1 MSSEGKHIALIPARG
16 GSKRLPGKNI
26 KLLNGV
32 PLIAY
37 TIASAHKSNKFAEI
51 IVSTDRQE
59 IAEIAMQWG
68 AQVPKL
74 RPDEYATDESSDI
87 EWVLHSIENMIRTPK
102 KELGFISILRPTS
115 PLRSSTSISLG
126 IDLLAKNFWADSV
139 RAMEPTNKHPGK
151 MWSVSDKG
159 RATPYLN
166 QEANQV
172 PTHNMPTQSLPTVW
186 VQNASLEV
194 VRFSSLI
201 ETKSISGKSVLAM
214 QLPDFEGYDL
224 NTQEDWDYLEFLVS
238 KKPELLR
245 VDLKQ
250 SDDSLN

>member
-1 MSSEGKHIALIPARG
+1 MSSEEKHIALIPARG

-37 TIASAHKSNKFAEI
+37 TIASAHESNKFAEV
-51 IVSTDRQE
+51 IVSTDRIE
-59 IAEIAMQWG
+59 VAEIAMQWG
-68 AQVPKL
+68 AKVPNL
-74 RPDEYATDESSDI
+74 RPDKYSTDESSDI
-87 EWVLHSIENMIRTPK
+87 EWVLHSIDHMIRTPK
-102 KELGFISILRPTS
+102 EELGFISILRPTS
-115 PLRSSTSISLG
+115 PLRSSTSISNG
-126 IDLLAKNFWADSV
+126 IDLLTKNVWADSI

-166 QEANQV
+166 QETNQI
-172 PTHNMPTQSLPTVW
+172 PTHNMPTQSLPIVW

-194 VRFSSLI
+194 VRYSSLI
-201 ETKSISGKSVLAM
+201 ETKSISGKNVLAI

-245 VDLKQ
+245 MDLKP
-250 SDDSLN
+250 SSHPL

>member
-16 GSKRLPGKNI
+16 GSQRLPGKNI

-37 TIASAHKSNKFAEI
+37 TSASAHKSNRVTEV
-51 IVSTDRQE
+51 IVSTDQQE

-74 RPDEYATDESSDI
+74 RPEEYATDESSDI
-87 EWVLHSIENMIRTPK
+87 EWVLHSLENMITTPK
-102 KELGFISILRPTS
+102 EELGFISILRPTS
-115 PLRSSTSISLG
+115 PLRSSTSISHG
-126 IDLLAKNFWADSV
+126 IDLLIKNFWADSV

-151 MWSVSDKG
+151 MWSVSDNG

-166 QEANQV
+166 QEANQI
-172 PTHNMPTQSLPTVW
+172 PTHNLPTQSLPTVW

-194 VRFSSLI
+194 VRYSSLI
-201 ETKSISGKSVLAM
+201 ETKSISGKSVLAI

-245 VDLKQ
+245 VDLNQ
-250 SDDSLN
+250 SADPRN